1 MSVKAAPMARP
12 GASSRRRQQGAWW
25 RVLPNYLFVAPYL
38 IAFLVLAGGPLLYT
52 LYMSFFDR
60 KIFDTN
66 PPFIGLKNYTDLWT
80 NDPLWITVLTNTIE
94 FVVLTVIGVTLVALG
109 AALLLRRIVRGQTVL
124 RTILFA
130 PAILS
135 VAITA
140 IIWQWL
146 LAPDAG
152 ALNFLVGL
160 VGIGKLPW
168 TSDAGWAIPS
178 LSLATVWWNF
188 GIPMIILLAGL
199 LNIDAT
205 LYEAASIDGA
215 GAWRAFRSITLPLLR
230 PTLLFV
236 LVTQIIAQFQVF
248 GQPAFITGG
257 GPGDSSRT
265 ILMFLYDTV
274 WRHFQYGYG
283 AAIAI
288 TLALIMGLITAV
300 QFGVLGR
307 GSEVY

>member
-1 MSVKAAPMARP
+1 MSVKAAPAARA
-12 GASSRRRQQGAWW
+12 GAVNRRRPQGAWW
-25 RVLPNYLFVAPYL
+25 RVLPNYLFVAPYF
-38 IAFLVLAGGPLLYT
+38 IIFLVLAGGPLAYT
-52 LYMSFFDR
+52 VYMSLFNRQLFD
-60 KIFDTN
+60 KN
-66 PPFIGLKNYTDLWT
+66 PPFIGLKNYADLWT
-80 NDPLWITVLTNTIE
+80 DPLWLTVLFNTVE

-109 AALLLRRIVRGQTVL
+109 AALLLRSIARGQTLL
-124 RTILFA
+124 RTVFFA

-188 GIPMIILLAGL
+188 GVPMIILLAGL

-215 GAWRAFRSITLPLLR
+215 NAWRRFRSITLPLLR

-283 AAIAI
+283 AAIAV
-288 TLALIMGLITAV
+288 TLALIMALITAV
-300 QFGVLGR
+300 QFAVLGR
-307 GSEVY
+307 GTEVS

>member
-12 GASSRRRQQGAWW
+12 GASGRRRQGAWL
-25 RVLPNYLFVAPYL
+25 RVLPNYLFIAPYF
-38 IAFLVLAGGPLLYT
+38 IVFLVLAGGPLVYT

-66 PPFIGLKNYTDLWT
+66 PPFIGLKNYTDLWS
-80 NDPLWITVLTNTIE
+80 DPLWLTVLFNTVE

-109 AALLLRRIVRGQTVL
+109 AALLLRSLIHGQTIL
-124 RTILFA
+124 RTVLFA

-152 ALNFLVGL
+152 ALNFLLSL
-160 VGIGKLPW
+160 VGIGKIPW

-188 GIPMIILLAGL
+188 GVPMIILLAGL

-205 LYEAASIDGA
+205 LYEAAQIDGA
-215 GAWRAFRSITLPLLR
+215 DAWRRFRSITLPLLR

-288 TLALIMGLITAV
+288 TLALIMALITAI
-300 QFGVLGR
+300 QFGALGR
-307 GSEVY
+307 GSETY

>member
-1 MSVKAAPMARP
+1 MSVEAVAAVRP
-12 GASSRRRQQGAWW
+12 GAVKRRRSQGAWW
-25 RVLPNYLFVAPYL
+25 RVLPNYLFVAPYF
-38 IAFLVLAGGPLLYT
+38 IIFLVLAGWPLAYT
-52 LYMSFFDR
+52 IYMSLFNRQLFD
-60 KIFDTN
+60 KN
-66 PPFIGLKNYTDLWT
+66 PPYIGLKNYTDLWA
-80 NDPLWITVLTNTIE
+80 DPLWITVLFNTVE
-94 FVVLTVIGVTLVALG
+94 FVVLTVIGITIVSLS
-109 AALLLRRIVRGQTVL
+109 AALLLRSIVRGQTVL
-124 RTILFA
+124 RTIFFA

-135 VAITA
+135 VAVTA
-140 IIWQWL
+140 IVWQWL

-152 ALNFLVGL
+152 ALNFIVGL

-188 GIPMIILLAGL
+188 GVPMIIFLAGL
-199 LNIDAT
+199 LNIDGT
-205 LYEAASIDGA
+205 LYEASQIDGA
-215 GAWRAFRSITLPLLR
+215 GAWRRFQSITLPLLR

-283 AAIAI
+283 AAIAV
-288 TLALIMGLITAV
+288 TLALIMALITAV
-300 QFGVLGR
+300 QFAVLGR
-307 GSEVY
+307 GTEAS

>member
-1 MSVKAAPMARP
+1 MSVKAAPVARP
-12 GASSRRRQQGAWW
+12 GASDRRRRRGAWQQ
-25 RVLPNYLFVAPYL
+25 VLPNYLFVAPYF
-38 IAFLVLAGGPLLYT
+38 IVFLVLAGGPLVYT

-60 KIFDTN
+60 KIFDKN
-66 PPFIGLKNYTDLWT
+66 PPFIGLRNYTDLWS
-80 NDPLWITVLTNTIE
+80 DPLWITVLVNTVE
-94 FVVLTVIGVTLVALG
+94 FVVLTVIGVTLTALG
-109 AALLLRRIVRGQTVL
+109 AALLLRSFVRGQTPL

-152 ALNFLVGL
+152 ALNFLVSL
-160 VGIGKLPW
+160 VGIGKIPW
-168 TSDAGWAIPS
+168 TSDARLAIPS
-178 LSLATVWWNF
+178 LSLATVWWTF
-188 GIPMIILLAGL
+188 GVPMIILLAGL

-205 LYEAASIDGA
+205 LYEAAQIDGA
-215 GAWRAFRSITLPLLR
+215 GTWRRFQSITLPLLR

-248 GQPAFITGG
+248 GQPAFITLG

-307 GSEVY
+307 GSETY

>member
-1 MSVKAAPMARP
+1 MSVKAAPTARS
-12 GASSRRRQQGAWW
+12 GAVSRRRPQGAWW
-25 RVLPNYLFVAPYL
+25 RVLPNYLFVAPYF
-38 IAFLVLAGGPLLYT
+38 IIFLVLAGGPLAYT
-52 LYMSFFDR
+52 VYMSLFNRQLFD
-60 KIFDTN
+60 KN
-66 PPFIGLKNYTDLWT
+66 PPFIGLKNYADLWT
-80 NDPLWITVLTNTIE
+80 DPLWLTVLFNTVE

-109 AALLLRRIVRGQTVL
+109 AALLLRSIARGQTLL
-124 RTILFA
+124 RTVFFA

-178 LSLATVWWNF
+178 LSLATVW
-188 GIPMIILLAGL
+188 
-199 LNIDAT
+199 
-205 LYEAASIDGA
+205 
-215 GAWRAFRSITLPLLR
+215 SITLPLLR

-283 AAIAI
+283 AAIAV
-288 TLALIMGLITAV
+288 TLALIMALITAV
-300 QFGVLGR
+300 QFAVLGR
-307 GSEVY
+307 GTEVS

>member
-1 MSVKAAPMARP
+1 MSVKAAPTARS
-12 GASSRRRQQGAWW
+12 GAVNRRRPQGAWW
-25 RVLPNYLFVAPYL
+25 RVLPNYLFVAPYF
-38 IAFLVLAGGPLLYT
+38 IIFLVLAGGPLAYT
-52 LYMSFFDR
+52 VYMSFFNR
-60 KIFDTN
+60 QLFDKN
-66 PPFIGLKNYTDLWT
+66 PPFIGLKNYADLWT
-80 NDPLWITVLTNTIE
+80 DPLWLTVLFNTVE

-109 AALLLRRIVRGQTVL
+109 AALLLRSIARGQTLL
-124 RTILFA
+124 RTVFFA

-135 VAITA
+135 VAVTA

-188 GIPMIILLAGL
+188 GVPMIILLAGL

-215 GAWRAFRSITLPLLR
+215 NAWRRFRSITLPLLR

-283 AAIAI
+283 ASIAV
-288 TLALIMGLITAV
+288 TLALIMALITAV
-300 QFGVLGR
+300 QFAVLGR
-307 GSEVY
+307 GTEVS